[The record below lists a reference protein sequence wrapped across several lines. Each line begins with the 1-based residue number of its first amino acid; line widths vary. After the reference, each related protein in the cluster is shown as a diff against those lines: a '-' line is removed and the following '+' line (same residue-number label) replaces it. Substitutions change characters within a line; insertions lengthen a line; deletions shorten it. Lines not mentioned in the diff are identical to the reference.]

1 MTLAERCYDRERAQD
16 ELFDTLQT
24 LLGGRPSHECLT
36 KGFEWRLADCWVD
49 PYDGSVEIVIP
60 EGAPAV
66 TREQADAILALGF
79 DVVYEN
85 LRGYEKGRAWYRDR
99 VETISR
105 SSRVSDDQVK
115 VAKLRARI
123 ARLED
128 ELATERESAWIDRKL
143 REGGLGTTP

>member
-49 PYDGSVEIVIP
+49 SYDGSVEIVIP
-60 EGAPAV
+60 EGAPAM
-66 TREQADAILALGF
+66 TREQADVILALGF

-85 LRGYEKGRAWYRDR
+85 LRGYEKGRAWTKDGMDP
-99 VETISR
+99 IPR
-105 SSRVSDDQVK
+105 SSRDGNESPK
-115 VAKLRARI
+115 VAKLRARV
-123 ARLED
+123 AELEGEVTRLKAAAD
-128 ELATERESAWIDRKL
+128 
-143 REGGLGTTP
+143 